1 MLEALSHSR
10 AVETIVAKSS
20 EPYELMVLVAIYT
33 GLRAELAGL
42 RWNDLG
48 DNTIDERYCGGDCSQ
63 KRNGR
68 FIVGSHAETAV
79 LIGSVK

>member
-10 AVETIVAKSS
+10 AVETILAKSS
-20 EPYELMVLVAIYT
+20 APYELMVLEAIYT
-33 GLRAELAGL
+33 GLPAELAGL

-48 DNTIDERYCGGDCSQ
+48 DSTIDERYCGDCSQ
-63 KRNGR
+63 KRNDR
-68 FIVGSHAETAV
+68 LIVGSHAETAV